1 MGGVTHPLTL
11 REGRSVDRLSELLG
25 HHVQFAYTAWD
36 RIVLNGYLDRLQRP
50 ENISYFFREVV
61 GVPAVTPEVLL
72 SRTAPYR
79 AWVQRYAAEHTI
91 PVVASPKDRRKEE
104 VVAPYYRRFQEPE
117 GVVVILTSTESGRT
131 FVSYTPR
138 YPPSGGDPSYRLL
151 HPARKRFLHYYFYL
165 LDPVLGPMSLRVGT
179 FLPFTLAVFLNGHA
193 FLAQELTRLGVR
205 FRKDDN
211 AFLGVDDLAAL
222 EAAAER
228 LTPRLIEQRCAD
240 WVRKLAPRFSAEER
254 AAADLHYRYSIAQI
268 ELATDVIFR
277 RAAPLKALFQRA
289 AELGILLGG
298 ADRTTHLFGRR
309 ITARYGGKLQTVLD
323 RRNEGQPIL
332 RSYYGSSFVK
342 QYEKGDRLLRTET
355 CLNNTY
361 DVGIGRHLDNL
372 PALKERMLATN
383 RRYLDAQAEVLAST
397 VDAGAL
403 ATLAHSVR
411 VGRRRVPGLKLEDDR
426 VIRLLE
432 ALLHPGTFVA
442 DWTSREV
449 HDRLLKRHRLAEQ
462 EYRLSQLRYD
472 LGKLRAHGLVER
484 LGTSRRYRLTS
495 HGLKLGVLLVKLR
508 TRLLGPLAS
517 LASDEQRRRPSRHP
531 SELEAAFH
539 QVDVALDHLCATLG
553 LKRAA

>member
-1 MGGVTHPLTL
+1 V
-11 REGRSVDRLSELLG
+11 
-25 HHVQFAYTAWD
+25 A
-36 RIVLNGYLDRLQRP
+36 
-50 ENISYFFREVV
+50 
-61 GVPAVTPEVLL
+61 
-72 SRTAPYR
+72 
-79 AWVQRYAAEHTI
+79 RYAAEQAI
-91 PVVASPKDRRKEE
+91 PMLPAPKDQRKEA
-104 VVAPYYRRFQEPE
+104 VVAPYYRRFSGAE
-117 GVVVILTSTESGRT
+117 GVVAILTSAESGRT

-138 YPPSGGDPSYRLL
+138 YPPSGGDPGYRLL

-179 FLPFTLAVFLNGHA
+179 FLPFTLAVFLNGHS
-193 FLAQELTRLGVR
+193 FLARELTRLGVS

-211 AFLGVDDLAAL
+211 AFLAVDDLAAL

-228 LTPRLIEQRCAD
+228 LTPDLIEQRWRA
-240 WVRKLAPRFSAEER
+240 WVRQLAPRFTAAER
-254 AAADLHYRYSIAQI
+254 AAADLHYRYSVAQI

-277 RAAPLKALFQRA
+277 RAAPLKALFRRA
-289 AELGILLGG
+289 TELGILLGG

-383 RRYLDAQAEVLAST
+383 TRYLDTQAEVLAST

-403 ATLAHSVR
+403 ADLARPVV

-432 ALLHPGTFVA
+432 VLLHPGTFVA

-449 HDRLLKRHRLAEQ
+449 YDRLLKRHRLTEEA
-462 EYRLSQLRYD
+462 YRLGQLRYD

-484 LGTSRRYRLTS
+484 IGTSRRYRLTPC
-495 HGLKLGVLLVKLR
+495 GLKLGVLLVKLR
-508 TRLLGPLAS
+508 TRLLGPLAT
-517 LASDEQRRRPSRHP
+517 LAGEATPRRPTRNP
-531 SELEAAFH
+531 GQVEAAFR
-539 QVDVALDHLCATLG
+539 QVDAALDHLCTTLG
-553 LKRAA
+553 LNAA

>member
-1 MGGVTHPLTL
+1 M
-11 REGRSVDRLSELLG
+11 DRLSDLLG
-25 HHVQFAYTAWD
+25 HAVQFSYTAWD

-61 GVPAVTPEVLL
+61 GVPAVTPEVLM

-79 AWVQRYAAEHTI
+79 AWVARYAAEHTI
-91 PVVASPKDRRKEE
+91 PVVAAPKDRRKEE
-104 VVAPYYRRFQEPE
+104 VVAPYYRQFKEPA
-117 GVVVILTSTESGRT
+117 GVVVILTGTESGRT

-138 YPPSGGDPSYRLL
+138 YPPGGGDPSYRLL

-193 FLAQELTRLGVR
+193 FLAQELTRLGVG

-211 AFLGVDDLAAL
+211 AFLAVDGLAAL
-222 EAAAER
+222 EAGAER

-240 WVRKLAPRFSAEER
+240 WVGTLAPRFSAAER
-254 AAADLHYRYSIAQI
+254 AAAGLHYRYSVAQI

-277 RAAPLKALFQRA
+277 RSAPLKALFRRA

-361 DVGIGRHLDNL
+361 DVGIGRRLENL
-372 PALKERMLATN
+372 PALKERMLVTN
-383 RRYLDAQAEVLAST
+383 TRYLDAQAEVLAST

-403 ATLAHSVR
+403 ATLARPVQL
-411 VGRRRVPGLKLEDDR
+411 GRRRVPGLKLEDDR

-432 ALLHPGTFVA
+432 ALLHPGTFVT

-449 HDRLLKRHRLAEQ
+449 HERLLKRHRLTEQ
-462 EYRLSQLRYD
+462 DYRLSQLRYD

-484 LGTSRRYRLTS
+484 LGTRRRYRLTS
-495 HGLKLGVLLVKLR
+495 RGLKLGVLLVKLR

-517 LASDEQRRRPSRHP
+517 LAADEQPRPSPRHP
-531 SELEAAFH
+531 SDVEAAFRRL
-539 QVDVALDHLCATLG
+539 DAALDHLCDTLG
-553 LKRAA
+553 LKLAA

>member
-1 MGGVTHPLTL
+1 M
-11 REGRSVDRLSELLG
+11 DRLSDLLG
-25 HHVQFAYTAWD
+25 HAVQFSYTAWD

-61 GVPAVTPEVLL
+61 GVPAVTPEVLM

-79 AWVQRYAAEHTI
+79 AWVARYAAEHAI
-91 PVVASPKDRRKEE
+91 PLVAAPKDQRKEDVVAG
-104 VVAPYYRRFQEPE
+104 YYRQFKAAE
-117 GVVVILTSTESGRT
+117 GVVAILTSTESGRT
-131 FVSYTPR
+131 FVSYAPR
-138 YPPSGGDPSYRLL
+138 YPPSGGDPGYRLL

-179 FLPFTLAVFLNGHA
+179 FLPFTLAVFLNGHS
-193 FLAQELTRLGVR
+193 FLAQELTRLGVD

-211 AFLGVDDLAAL
+211 AFLAVDDLAAL
-222 EAAAER
+222 EAAGTR
-228 LTPRLIEQRCAD
+228 LTPRLIEQRCGSWA
-240 WVRKLAPRFSAEER
+240 RQLAPRCSAEER
-254 AAADLHYRYSIAQI
+254 AAVNLRYRYSVAQI

-277 RAAPLKALFQRA
+277 RSAPLKALFRRA
-289 AELGILLGG
+289 TELGILLGG

-361 DVGIGRHLDNL
+361 DLGIGRHLDNL
-372 PALKERMLATN
+372 PTLRERMLATN
-383 RRYLDAQAEVLAST
+383 TRYLDAQAEVLAST
-397 VDAGAL
+397 VDGGAL
-403 ATLAHSVR
+403 ASLARPVL
-411 VGRRRVPGLKLEDDR
+411 VGARRVPGLKLEDDR

-432 ALLHPGTFVA
+432 GLLHPGTFVA
-442 DWTSREV
+442 DWTTREV
-449 HDRLLKRHRLAEQ
+449 HARLLARHRLTEGD
-462 EYRLSQLRYD
+462 YRPGQLRYD

-484 LGTSRRYRLTS
+484 RGTSRRYRLTPR
-495 HGLKLGVLLVKLR
+495 GLKLGVLLVKLR

-517 LASDEQRRRPSRHP
+517 LATDEQPRRSTRHP
-531 SELEAAFH
+531 SDLEAAFRP
-539 QVDVALDHLCATLG
+539 VDTALDHLCDTLG
-553 LKRAA
+553 LNFAA

>member
-1 MGGVTHPLTL
+1 M
-11 REGRSVDRLSELLG
+11 DRLSDQLG
-25 HHVQFAYTAWD
+25 QAVQFSYTAWD

-50 ENISYFFREVV
+50 ANISYFFREVV
-61 GVPAVTPEVLL
+61 GVPAVTPEALM
-72 SRTAPYR
+72 SRTASYR
-79 AWVQRYAAEHTI
+79 AWVARYAAEQAI
-91 PVVASPKDRRKEE
+91 PMVAAPKDQRKEDL
-104 VVAPYYRRFQEPE
+104 VAPYYRRFKAAE
-117 GVVVILTSTESGRT
+117 GVVAILTSTESGRT
-131 FVSYTPR
+131 YVSYTPR
-138 YPPSGGDPSYRLL
+138 YPPPGGDPDYRLL
-151 HPARKRFLHYYFYL
+151 SVCRKRFLHYYFYL

-179 FLPFTLAVFLNGHA
+179 FLPFTLAVFLNGHS

-211 AFLGVDDLAAL
+211 AFLAVDDLAAL
-222 EAAAER
+222 EAAAAR
-228 LTPRLIEQRCAD
+228 LTPRLIEQRCAH
-240 WVRKLAPRFSAEER
+240 WVGTLAPRFSAEER
-254 AAADLHYRYSIAQI
+254 AAAGLRYRYSVAQI

-277 RAAPLKALFQRA
+277 RSAPLKALFRRA

-361 DVGIGRHLDNL
+361 DLGIGRRLENL
-372 PALKERMLATN
+372 PALRERMLATN
-383 RRYLDAQAEVLAST
+383 TRYLEAQAEVLAST
-397 VDAGAL
+397 VDGGAL
-403 ATLAHSVR
+403 ASLARPVR
-411 VGRRRVPGLKLEDDR
+411 VGARRVPGLKLQDDR

-432 ALLHPGTFVA
+432 GLLHPGTFVA

-449 HDRLLKRHRLAEQ
+449 HTRLLARHRLTEAD
-462 EYRLSQLRYD
+462 YRLGQLRYD

-484 LGTSRRYRLTS
+484 LGTSRRYRLTAR
-495 HGLKLGVLLVKLR
+495 GLKLGVVLVKLR

-517 LASDEQRRRPSRHP
+517 LAADQQPRRSTRNPSAV
-531 SELEAAFH
+531 ETAFR
-539 QVDVALDHLCATLG
+539 QLDAALDHLCDTLG
-553 LKRAA
+553 LKLVA